1 MKTSKV
7 NKTAHEIFHERF
19 RPGAEPRSVAYQQG
33 VLDRLRYDAGE
44 GIAPSRLMC
53 YEPGTAERDAWL
65 AGLAAGRLLW
75 LRSQD
80 SREEQDTLPA
90 ILKRQ
95 AS

>member
-1 MKTSKV
+1 MKKPKS
-7 NKTAHEIFHERF
+7 NMTAHEIFHERF
-19 RPGAEPRSVAYQQG
+19 RPGAEPRSLAYRQG

-44 GIAPSRLMC
+44 GVAPKYLMC

-80 SREEQDTLPA
+80 DGAEQHTLPS
-90 ILKRQ
+90 ILKPQ